1 MGQPRRPASMVPSF
15 LSGDLRIALP
25 SASLIREARDTGR
38 AMSQENIKL
47 VLEAVD
53 AFNRQDRDAFVAL
66 ASADVEWE
74 DAIFWSETARTYRG
88 RAGASSVVRP
98 GRGALERIHLD
109 VDEITAAADAGVF
122 FSLFITARGKS
133 SGVKAPGLRVWS
145 VCWFADGLFTKR
157 QVFRER
163 DQALEAAGLRE

>member
-1 MGQPRRPASMVPSF
+1 MVPSF

-25 SASLIREARDTGR
+25 SASLMREGRDTGR

-74 DAIFWSETARTYRG
+74 DAISG
-88 RAGASSVVRP
+88 RKLSGP
-98 GRGALERIHLD
+98 IGER
-109 VDEITAAADAGVF
+109 EITAAADGRGLLLR
-122 FSLFITARGKS
+122 LFITARGKS

-145 VCWFADGLFTKR
+145 VCWFADGLFTR
-157 QVFRER
+157 APGVS
-163 DQALEAAGLRE
+163 

>member
-1 MGQPRRPASMVPSF
+1 MIPSF

-25 SASLIREARDTGR
+25 SASLIREGRDTGR

-74 DAIFWSETARTYRG
+74 DAIFWSETVRTFG
-88 RAGASSVVRP
+88 
-98 GRGALERIHLD
+98 
-109 VDEITAAADAGVF
+109 EITAAADAGVF

-145 VCWFADGLFTKR
+145 VCWFADGLFTER